1 MPYPFAHPAA
11 ILPLARPLGR
21 FAAPSAL
28 AIGSIVPDFWYFVP
42 LVTRFDSHSPAALLW
57 FCLPLG
63 LILYALF
70 HLLLKEPLIALLS
83 PRLASFTSPGLPAAP
98 WHAVIVSLVT
108 GAATHLVWD
117 ALTHSNEHA
126 VHGHNWLQHAS
137 TALGT
142 AVLAW
147 WIWRKLRRA
156 PVTRSSVVFSPF
168 ARVWIAM
175 ALIAAMAI
183 GASTSLDLAHLAA
196 SDLDA
201 TRRSLRSAGMA
212 GVEAFCLA
220 VLVFCIFW
228 RVRARRVTSR

>member
-1 MPYPFAHPAA
+1 M
-11 ILPLARPLGR
+11 GR

-28 AIGSIVPDFWYFVP
+28 AIGSIVPDLWYFVP
-42 LVTRFDSHSPAALLW
+42 PVTRLDSHSPAALLW
-57 FCLPLG
+57 FCLPIG

-83 PRLASFTSPGLPAAP
+83 ARLASFTSPGLPAAP
-98 WHAVIVSLVT
+98 WHAVIISLIT
-108 GAATHLVWD
+108 GAATHIVWD

-156 PVTRSSVVFSPF
+156 PPNALPATLSPF
-168 ARVWIAM
+168 ARACTVA
-175 ALIAAMAI
+175 ALVAAMAI
-183 GASTSLDLAHLAA
+183 GVWTSLDLAQLAA
-196 SDLDA
+196 TDFDA
-201 TRRSLRSAGMA
+201 TRRSLKTAGMA
-212 GVEAFCLA
+212 GVEGFCLA
-220 VLVFCIFW
+220 VLVYCIFW
-228 RVRARRVTSR
+228 RMRAQRVTSR